1 MTPVVAGRAAAV
13 VTAALLAGC
22 AAEPGGV
29 GEPAPAVSR
38 PRSTTTATTATT
50 APGAATTTTTGG
62 PVAPTSPDERP
73 VAAGDPHGLAA
84 QLAAAGEVI
93 ADPRAGHE
101 ELAAAGH
108 LQQVAVAAL
117 AARPDWDLAV
127 AAELPVPVRNAA
139 VADVG
144 AARELAAL
152 SGTPRSTLPAWRI
165 QSPPPAEVLRDH
177 YTEGEAATGVPWTL
191 LAAVHLVETR
201 MSRIQGDSSAG
212 AQGPMQFLPST
223 WAIYGEGGDIRDDR
237 DAILG
242 AARFLAASGARED
255 QYRAA
260 LRYNPT
266 PRYARAVVAY
276 AARMAADERA
286 FLGYHGWEVHYRTTL
301 GDVWLRP
308 GYAAQEVRP
317 VTPED
322 IG

>member
-1 MTPVVAGRAAAV
+1 
-13 VTAALLAGC
+13 
-22 AAEPGGV
+22 
-29 GEPAPAVSR
+29 
-38 PRSTTTATTATT
+38 
-50 APGAATTTTTGG
+50 
-62 PVAPTSPDERP
+62 
-73 VAAGDPHGLAA
+73 VAAGEPEAVAD
-84 QLAAAGEVI
+84 QLIAAGEVI
-93 ADPRAGHE
+93 ADVEATPE

-117 AARPDWDLAV
+117 AARPEWDAPV
-127 AAELPVPVRNAA
+127 ATALPEPLRNAT

-152 SGTPRSTLPAWRI
+152 TRTPRSTLPAWRI
-165 QSPPPAEVLRDH
+165 QPPPPAEVLRRH
-177 YTEGEAATGVPWTL
+177 YAEGEAATGVPWTL

-201 MSRIQGDSSAG
+201 MSRIHGDSSAG

-223 WAIYGEGGDIRDDR
+223 WSIYGEGGDIRDDR
-237 DAILG
+237 DAILA
-242 AARFLAASGARED
+242 AARFLAASGARQD

-308 GYAAQEVRP
+308 GYAAAEERP

-322 IG
+322 VG

>member
-1 MTPVVAGRAAAV
+1 VA
-13 VTAALLAGC
+13 
-22 AAEPGGV
+22 
-29 GEPAPAVSR
+29 
-38 PRSTTTATTATT
+38 
-50 APGAATTTTTGG
+50 
-62 PVAPTSPDERP
+62 
-73 VAAGDPHGLAA
+73 
-84 QLAAAGEVI
+84 
-93 ADPRAGHE
+93 
-101 ELAAAGH
+101 
-108 LQQVAVAAL
+108 
-117 AARPDWDLAV
+117 
-127 AAELPVPVRNAA
+127 
-139 VADVG
+139 ADVG
-144 AARELAAL
+144 AARELGAL
-152 SGTPRSTLPAWRI
+152 TGTPRSTLPAWRI
-165 QSPPPAEVLRDH
+165 QPPPPPDVLRNH
-177 YTEGEAATGVPWTL
+177 YAEGEAATGVPWTL

-237 DAILG
+237 DAILA

-266 PRYARAVVAY
+266 PRYARAVVAH

-308 GYAAQEVRP
+308 GYAADEERP
-317 VTPED
+317 VTPAD